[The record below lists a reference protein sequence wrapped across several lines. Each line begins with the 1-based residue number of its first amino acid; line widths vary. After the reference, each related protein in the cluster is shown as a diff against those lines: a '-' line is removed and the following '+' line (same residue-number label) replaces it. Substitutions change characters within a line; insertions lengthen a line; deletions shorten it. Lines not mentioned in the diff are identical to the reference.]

1 MRLVLTIIALGAII
15 CAGAYADIA
24 ADLTDGLVSAW
35 LFNDGTAADSAGGN
49 DGVIH
54 GATAADGKNGR
65 CLSFD
70 GVDDY
75 VEVPDDSSLH
85 LPEGL
90 TVAAWMN
97 VNVGGNHAAI
107 CWKGEMVG
115 WGANFSWR
123 VCTTND
129 TDMTWGRCTDGE
141 NYFATAGVIPAT
153 GEWVH
158 VAQTCMAPGAPTN
171 QRAYVNG
178 EDITDVTGQ
187 TDNLAAEPPFLVFEG
202 EPVEIGVG
210 RGISGEEGNDV
221 YFDGLIDEVV
231 IYNRGLSAGEIS
243 ELMNSDLQTM
253 LLDTAVNSAGKIAS
267 VWGEIKER

>member
-1 MRLVLTIIALGAII
+1 MRSVLTLIALSAII
-15 CAGAYADIA
+15 CAGAYADVS
-24 ADLTDGLVSAW
+24 ADLANGIVSVW
-35 LFNDGTAADSAGGN
+35 LFNDGEAVDHIGN
-49 DGVIH
+49 NHGTVH
-54 GATAADGKNGR
+54 GASVQTDKNRGD

-75 VEVPDDSSLH
+75 VEIPDDPSLH

-129 TDMTWGRCTDGE
+129 TDMTWGRCTEGAE
-141 NYFATAGVIPAT
+141 NYFATAGVIPGT

-158 VAQTCMAPGAPTN
+158 VAQTCMAPGASTN

-178 EDITDVTGQ
+178 ADITDVTGQ
-187 TDNLAAEPPFLVFEG
+187 ADNLAAEPPFLVFEG
-202 EPVEIGVG
+202 VPVEIGVG
-210 RGISGEEGNDV
+210 RGISGEAGNDV
-221 YFDGLIDEVV
+221 YFNGLIDDVI
-231 IYNRGLSAGEIS
+231 IYNRGLTAGEIS
-243 ELMNSDLQTM
+243 ELKNTDLM
-253 LLDTAVNSAGKIAS
+253 SLAVSVEVAGKMTS
-267 VWGEIKER
+267 TWGKIKAR

>member
-1 MRLVLTIIALGAII
+1 MRLILTIIALSAMI
-15 CAGAYADIA
+15 CASAYAGIES
-24 ADLTDGLVSAW
+24 DLGNGLVSAW
-35 LFNDGTAADSAGGN
+35 LFNDGEAVDYFGN
-49 DGVIH
+49 NNGIVH
-54 GATAADGKNGR
+54 GASVQTDKNRGD

-75 VEVPDDSSLH
+75 VEIPDDPSLH

-129 TDMTWGRCTDGE
+129 TDMTWGRCTEGAE
-141 NYFATAGVIPAT
+141 NYFATAGVIPST

-158 VAQTCMAPGAPTN
+158 VAQTCMAPGAATN

-178 EDITDVTGQ
+178 ADITDVTGQ
-187 TDNLAAEPPFLVFEG
+187 ADNLAAEPPFLVFEG
-202 EPVEIGVG
+202 VPVEIGVG
-210 RGISGEEGNDV
+210 RGISGEAGNDV
-221 YFDGLIDEVV
+221 YFNGLIDDVV
-231 IYNRGLSAGEIS
+231 IYNRGLTAGEIS
-243 ELMNSDLQTM
+243 ELKNTDLM
-253 LLDTAVNSAGKIAS
+253 SIVVSVEVAGKVTS
-267 VWGEIKER
+267 TWGKIKAR

>member
-1 MRLVLTIIALGAII
+1 MRLVLIIIALSAIV
-15 CAGAYADIA
+15 CASAYADISSELA
-24 ADLTDGLVSAW
+24 NGMVSAW
-35 LFNDGTAADSAGGN
+35 LFNDGEAVDFVGGN
-49 DGVIH
+49 HGTVY
-54 GATAADGKNGR
+54 GATGATDKTRGD

-75 VEVPDDSSLH
+75 VEIPDDPSLH

-129 TDMTWGRCTDGE
+129 TDMTWGRCTDAE

-158 VAQTCMAPGAPTN
+158 VAQTCMAPGASTN

-202 EPVEIGVG
+202 VPVEIGVG
-210 RGISGEEGNDV
+210 RGISGEAGNDV
-221 YFDGLIDEVV
+221 YFNGLIDDVV
-231 IYNRGLSAGEIS
+231 IYNRGLTAGEIS
-243 ELMNSDLQTM
+243 ELMHTDIASIVI
-253 LLDTAVNSAGKIAS
+253 AVEAAGKIAS
-267 VWGEIKER
+267 VWGKIKER